1 MKIINFEEV
10 VASFSFE
17 EAIQVMKKCFFDYES
32 GKISQNPRLVEILP
46 DGKGKNMFAMMPAY
60 LGENRYF
67 GTKVITAF
75 PDNHQYHLPSHL
87 GEIFLFDAQ
96 NGLPKALI
104 NANAVT
110 WIRTAAVSALATDY
124 LANPHAET
132 LALIGAGQQALSHLT
147 AISTIRPITTVF
159 VYDILEERRNTFI
172 AKAKKQY
179 PKITFINA
187 ISVED
192 AVRPAE
198 IICTLIS
205 SKEAFLQKEWVR
217 EDAHINAVG
226 TFTPDT
232 REISTSL
239 METSQIYV
247 DDYSA
252 ALTESGD
259 LLIAMAEG
267 DLEESCIVGT
277 LGELVSEKKTFYKGE
292 SRPTIFDAV
301 GLAIEDLC
309 CAEYIYNKLEKG
321 ALK

>member
-1 MKIINFEEV
+1 M
-10 VASFSFE
+10 
-17 EAIQVMKKCFFDYES
+17 
-32 GKISQNPRLVEILP
+32 
-46 DGKGKNMFAMMPAY
+46 
-60 LGENRYF
+60 
-67 GTKVITAF
+67 
-75 PDNHQYHLPSHL
+75 
-87 GEIFLFDAQ
+87 
-96 NGLPKALI
+96 
-104 NANAVT
+104 
-110 WIRTAAVSALATDY
+110 
-124 LANPHAET
+124 
-132 LALIGAGQQALSHLT
+132 SHLT

-198 IICTLIS
+198 IICTLTS